1 MSATSGPLDHE
12 AEMAGYDAR
21 SEKEGGGEGEGEKKI
36 GDVGGVG
43 GERGRELGGGV
54 MEGRRK
60 GKGRRGRAMEMVRKA
75 GLGG

>member
-21 SEKEGGGEGEGEKKI
+21 SEKEGEGEGEGEKKI

-43 GERGRELGGGV
+43 GKGGGS
-54 MEGRRK
+54 
-60 GKGRRGRAMEMVRKA
+60 
-75 GLGG
+75 